1 VLSGQACDVRK
12 VKEEIFKLLAD
23 DRFYEGCFPLQRM
36 LFDGNVKEIQDEFGK
51 KHNVK
56 IFQ

>member
-1 VLSGQACDVRK
+1 MLSGQAYDVRK
-12 VKEEIFKLLAD
+12 VKEEIDKLLAD
-23 DRFYEGCFPLQRM
+23 DRFYEGSIPLQRM
-36 LFDGNVKEIQDEFGK
+36 LTDGNVKEIQDELGK